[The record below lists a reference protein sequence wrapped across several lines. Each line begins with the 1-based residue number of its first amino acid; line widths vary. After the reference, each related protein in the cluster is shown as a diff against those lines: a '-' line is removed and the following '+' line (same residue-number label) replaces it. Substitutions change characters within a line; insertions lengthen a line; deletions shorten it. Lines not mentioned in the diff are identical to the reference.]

1 LIFPVD
7 SGIASGNAGIHNL
20 ICKGSIM
27 PIKRLQLPKGNHG
40 NVKLVLI
47 EDVPHLGRQG
57 ELVEVKPGYA
67 RNYLLPNSLATIPN
81 KHNLRQLDKYK
92 ERVQQAREAKIA
104 DLKVLAEQIQRV
116 NVTIEAN
123 ANEENHLYGS
133 IGPDEIS
140 KALKT
145 RNLNVEPAM
154 VRMEGVIKECG
165 VYENI
170 PIHLGYEIE
179 SKVNITVVKQTEK
192 K

>member
-1 LIFPVD
+1 VFAACGQAYLL
-7 SGIASGNAGIHNL
+7 SR
-20 ICKGSIM
+20 
-27 PIKRLQLPKGNHG
+27 KRRFLAKVLLMATKRIVLPKGNHG

-67 RNYLLPNSLATIPN
+67 RNYLLPNSLATVPT
-81 KHNLRQLDKYK
+81 KHNMRQLDKYK

-104 DLKVLAEQIQRV
+104 DLKVLAEQIQRI

-133 IGPDEIS
+133 IGADEIS
-140 KALKT
+140 KALKS
-145 RNLNVEPAM
+145 RNLSVEPSM
-154 VRMEGVIKECG
+154 VRIEGVIKECG

-170 PIHLGYEIE
+170 AIHLGYEIDT
-179 SKVNITVVKQTEK
+179 KVNITVVKQTEK

>member
-1 LIFPVD
+1 
-7 SGIASGNAGIHNL
+7 
-20 ICKGSIM
+20 
-27 PIKRLQLPKGNHG
+27 LPKGNHG

-67 RNYLLPNSLATIPN
+67 RNYLLPNSLATIPTN
-81 KHNLRQLDKYK
+81 HNLRQLDKYK
-92 ERVQQAREAKIA
+92 ERVQKARDAKIA
-104 DLKVLAEQIQRV
+104 DLKVLAEQIQRI

-123 ANEENHLYGS
+123 ATDDGHLYGS
-133 IGPDEIS
+133 VGADEIS

-145 RNLNVEPAM
+145 RNLSVDPAM
-154 VRMEGVIKECG
+154 VRLPGVIKECG
-165 VYENI
+165 VYKEV

-179 SKVNITVVKQTEK
+179 TKVDVTVIKQMEK